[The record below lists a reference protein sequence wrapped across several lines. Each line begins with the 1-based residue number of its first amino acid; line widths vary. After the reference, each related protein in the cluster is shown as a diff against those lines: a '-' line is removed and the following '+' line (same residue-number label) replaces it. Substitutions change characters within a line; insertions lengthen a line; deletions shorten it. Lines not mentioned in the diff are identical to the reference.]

1 MSLRSEFR
9 VVKPSTIS
17 EKKRWSVRLCLQ
29 LFVGGLLS
37 YLSYLHLIVNEKL
50 ATFGTKDTGRRQTS
64 NLESTTQKTKTMST
78 MDFTKNHG

>member
-1 MSLRSEFR
+1 MNGQSRETGNILSLRSEFR

-37 YLSYLHLIVNEKL
+37 YLSYLHLIVNSRVQRIL
-50 ATFGTKDTGRRQTS
+50 TI
-64 NLESTTQKTKTMST
+64 
-78 MDFTKNHG
+78 